1 MSGVWDAPMSTVVA
15 KSDFARAILDVYG
28 LITWLTAGIFVVV
41 ASVLLFVIVRHRD
54 RGDDALPPQVRGH
67 TALEIAWTILPA
79 IILLFIAI
87 PTIQVIF
94 RTQSQARPS
103 GGLAVTV
110 RAHQWWWEFRYPSLE
125 IVTANEL
132 HLPAGQ
138 PVTLRL
144 EGPDVIHSFWV
155 PQLGGKRDVV
165 PGRLNV
171 LTFTPEVPGEYPG
184 QCAEFCGLSHAN
196 MRMLTVVHPA
206 EQWPAWV
213 ESQKGAAS
221 VEQSDGAAL
230 FARSACVGCH
240 TVRGVSAGLV
250 GPDLTHFGSR
260 KTVAAGLRPNT
271 LEHVAA
277 FIENPPAVKPGV
289 KMPSLGLTAE
299 QARAVA
305 AYLLT
310 LK

>member
-1 MSGVWDAPMSTVVA
+1 MSGVFDAPMSTVVA
-15 KSDFARAILDVYG
+15 KSDFAREILGVYT
-28 LITWLTAGIFVVV
+28 LITWVTAGIFVVV
-41 ASVLLFVIVRHRD
+41 ATVLLYVIVRHRD

-67 TALEIAWTILPA
+67 SALEIGWTMAPA
-79 IILLFIAI
+79 ILLLVIAI
-87 PTIQVIF
+87 PTINVIF
-94 RTQSQARPS
+94 RTQSPARVG

-110 RAHQWWWEFRYPSLE
+110 RAYQWWWEFRYPALE

-132 HLPAGQ
+132 HVPVGQ
-138 PVTLRL
+138 RVTLRL

-165 PGRLNV
+165 PGRSNV
-171 LTFTPEVPGEYPG
+171 LTFTPDAPGEYLG

-196 MRMLTVVHPA
+196 MRMLVVVHPA
-206 EQWPAWV
+206 AQWLAWIAH
-213 ESQKGAAS
+213 QRAAAS
-221 VEQSDGAAL
+221 ASQADGAAL
-230 FARSACVGCH
+230 FARNACVGCH

-260 KTVAAGLRPNT
+260 RTVAAGLLPST
-271 LEHVAA
+271 LENVAA
-277 FIENPPAVKPGV
+277 FVENPPAVKPGV

-305 AYLLT
+305 AYLLS

>member
-1 MSGVWDAPMSTVVA
+1 MVGGVWDAPMSTVVPR
-15 KSDFARAILDVYG
+15 SDFARAILDIYS

-41 ASVLLFVIVRHRD
+41 AAVLLYVMVRHRD
-54 RGDDALPPQVRGH
+54 RGDEGLPPQVRGH
-67 TALEIAWTILPA
+67 TALEIAWTIAPA
-79 IILLFIAI
+79 VILLVIAI
-87 PTIQVIF
+87 PTIHVIF
-94 RTQSQARPS
+94 RTQGQPRSDA
-103 GGLAVTV
+103 LAVTV

-125 IVTANEL
+125 IVTANEV
-132 HLPAGQ
+132 HVPVGQ

-171 LTFTPEVPGEYPG
+171 LTFTPEVPGEYLG

-196 MRMLTVVHPA
+196 MRMLVVVHPA
-206 EQWPAWV
+206 AQWLAWIAH
-213 ESQKGAAS
+213 QRAAAS
-221 VEQSDGAAL
+221 ASQADGAAL
-230 FARSACVGCH
+230 FARNACVGCH

-260 KTVAAGLRPNT
+260 RTVAAGLLPST
-271 LEHVAA
+271 LENVAA
-277 FIENPPAVKPGV
+277 FVENPPAVKPGV

-305 AYLLT
+305 AYLLS